1 MRNEIL
7 WIIMLFVNFFSI
19 IFIYKK
25 FGKLGLFIWVP
36 ISSILANIQVVLL
49 VNLFG
54 FETTLGNI
62 MYAGGFLVTDIL
74 SENYGE
80 EEAKSAVK
88 LGFVSM

>member
-62 MYAGGFLVTDIL
+62 
-74 SENYGE
+74 
-80 EEAKSAVK
+80 
-88 LGFVSM
+88 